1 MEDVHITPK
10 TVREKLKVIRMPP
23 LSPIAWVDPMPIV
36 PLSRM
41 SDWLRRLRVV

>member
-23 LSPIAWVDPMPIV
+23 LLPIAWVDLMLTV
-36 PLSRM
+36 PLFRAP
-41 SDWLRRLRVV
+41 DWLRRLRVV